1 MGKIINIKKFKE
13 ILLDLKKK
21 KNCCYKWL
29 LRYRSLWTY
38 KNI

>member
-21 KNCCYKWL
+21 KL
-29 LRYRSLWTY
+29 LLQMVASISFTMD
-38 KNI
+38 I